1 MVKIVNPI
9 YGSSINVDEK
19 LKKCEYLFSKK
30 GQKTVFKITP
40 FVYPQNLEE
49 HLQNKGYNKIR
60 ETSIQTMNININ
72 YKTNND
78 IKVFRSL
85 NDEWFENCC
94 KINNINEENSIIYK
108 RILGNIIVDKI
119 YILKYIK
126 NKVIGCAMSVIED
139 STMGIYSL
147 AIDKEYRNKGYG
159 YKLLKDLLFRGQES
173 GVKKSYL
180 QVMLNNTAA
189 MHLYKKTGF
198 KEIYKYHYMVK

>member
-1 MVKIVNPI
+1 
-9 YGSSINVDEK
+9 
-19 LKKCEYLFSKK
+19 
-30 GQKTVFKITP
+30 
-40 FVYPQNLEE
+40 
-49 HLQNKGYNKIR
+49 
-60 ETSIQTMNININ
+60 
-72 YKTNND
+72 
-78 IKVFRSL
+78 
-85 NDEWFENCC
+85 
-94 KINNINEENSIIYK
+94 
-108 RILGNIIVDKI
+108 
-119 YILKYIK
+119 
-126 NKVIGCAMSVIED
+126 MSVIED